1 MRLFIISTLF
11 LFCAIRSIPAQDAAE
26 QAFSSSLSAALKS
39 QDKNALYS
47 ITSFDKMDDTWKAKV
62 KASLDKHFNELVSAQ
77 DIVVTISPVDSST
90 LKPIKY
96 KDDLL
101 FYNLPIVSQAEVTF
115 PNSEQ
120 LKNQTT
126 TFYLGKKDGKFFIS
140 SLCPQNKR

>member
-1 MRLFIISTLF
+1 
-11 LFCAIRSIPAQDAAE
+11 
-26 QAFSSSLSAALKS
+26 
-39 QDKNALYS
+39 
-47 ITSFDKMDDTWKAKV
+47 MDDTWKAKV